1 MKKRHFA
8 IGAAAVVIAGALIIP
23 RFMQQTVVE
32 EIDNRPRVV
41 TQELTLRDISTYTSQ
56 IGSISPAESVSV
68 IPKAAGEIV
77 AINVAIGDEVEVG
90 DELAI
95 ISVDSLSALKLQVDN
110 ARISLSD
117 AEKALARTTELSA
130 VGAVSQAELE
140 AAQSAASMARIGY
153 ETAKHQYDLNLKY
166 SHITSP
172 IAGVIEAKNIDLHDM
187 AVGSVPA
194 FVISAKGGMKVS
206 FGITDEVYESL
217 EVGEAIRIE
226 RGDVT
231 YEGHITE
238 ISKVVSETSG
248 LHTVEASIDGAEDL
262 ANGLKVKVIL
272 PKAKVSQ
279 VLSIPLSAV
288 YYSGGEAFVYVLE
301 DGKAVL
307 KKIETGIYDAEYME
321 VKSGL
326 KGSDILIGTW
336 SSELYDGAEVIEASK
351 AE

>member
-1 MKKRHFA
+1 MKKRYFA
-8 IGAAAVVIAGALIIP
+8 IGAAVLMIAGALIVP

-41 TQELTLRDISTYTSQ
+41 TQEIILRDIETYTSQ

-68 IPKAAGEIV
+68 IPKASGEII
-77 AINVAIGDEVEVG
+77 AINVAVGDEVAAG
-90 DELAI
+90 DELAT

-110 ARISLSD
+110 ARIGLSD
-117 AEKALARTTELSA
+117 AQKALARTTELSA

-140 AAQSAASMARIGY
+140 AAQSAASMAKIGY
-153 ETAKHQYDLNLKY
+153 ETAKNQYDLNLKY

-172 IAGVIEAKNIDLHDM
+172 IAGVIEAKNIDLHDVTGGNM
-187 AVGSVPA
+187 PA
-194 FVISAKGGMKVS
+194 FVISAKGGMKVT

-217 EVGEAIRIE
+217 ELGEAISIE
-226 RGDVT
+226 RGDIT
-231 YEGHITE
+231 YKGHITE
-238 ISKVVSETSG
+238 ISKVVSEASG
-248 LHTVEASIDGAEDL
+248 LHTVEASIEGGEDL
-262 ANGLKVKVIL
+262 ANGLKVKVTV

-279 VLSIPLSAV
+279 VLSIPVSAI
-288 YYSGGEAFVYVLE
+288 YYSAGDAFVYVLQ

-326 KGSDILIGTW
+326 ESLDVLIGTW